1 MRQLIHPLVLAAIGA
16 VCLGVTAAAAQSGT
30 AAQPGDVVLS
40 AGPAVSQKSSPP
52 PLALSD
58 DQRTKIKQVLSTKDS
73 EVDFALKTSKSAQ
86 SFEAKVGAKIPSGL
100 KSHALPPPLIYEM
113 PALKRYSYVKFKQ
126 QVLIVNP
133 MTHEIVDMF
142 PES

>member
-1 MRQLIHPLVLAAIGA
+1 MRQLIHPLMLAGIGA
-16 VCLGVTAAAAQSGT
+16 VCLGVTAATAQSGN
-30 AAQPGDVVLS
+30 AAQPGDVILS
-40 AGPAVSQKSSPP
+40 AGTAVSQKSPLP

-86 SFEAKVGAKIPSGL
+86 SFEPKVGAKIPSGL
-100 KSHALPPPLIYEM
+100 KGHALPPPLIYEM
-113 PALKRYSYVKFKQ
+113 PELKRYSYVKFKQ
-126 QVLIVNP
+126 QVLIINP
-133 MTHEIVDMF
+133 MTHTIVDMF